1 MLPAPGANMLSEAG
15 HAIIASTL
23 NTAGLCSGQED
34 PIVVTAGHSKQPSNK
49 SMPARSMPARRKAG
63 SKTWNT
69 LSFQQAQPSQV
80 SLATHPPH
88 TSSAAPAPADA
99 FHQCQSPPGSKH
111 DAAPNP
117 AHDAI
122 SSPVEQPQHGRYQ
135 HLGQTQLSHD
145 RPFSASLPSSP
156 PCIPAACAVVEHHYA
171 KDDHALQAAHAA
183 SQDKP
188 PCEAAAATAQ
198 TSIALEGS
206 ETQPD
211 PHFAPAATQAVCF
224 GTPRASVLAPSGSSG
239 IHTFQAG
246 PLHAEGASP
255 ACENVPDSSGNTFAA
270 SEAHA
275 QHFTQPSHA
284 APEVEETT
292 SIAGC
297 SKQDEQGWHLQL
309 DGAVIALVAQGR

>member
-15 HAIIASTL
+15 HAVIASTL
-23 NTAGLCSGQED
+23 NAAGPWSGQED

-49 SMPARSMPARRKAG
+49 SMPARRKPG

-69 LSFQQAQPSQV
+69 LNFQQAQSSQA

-88 TSSAAPAPADA
+88 ASSAAPAPADA
-99 FHQCQSPPGSKH
+99 FHRCHSPHGSTN
-111 DAAPNP
+111 DAAPSP

-122 SSPVEQPQHGRYQ
+122 GSPEEHPQHGNYQ

-145 RPFSASLPSSP
+145 RPFPASLPSSP
-156 PCIPAACAVVEHHYA
+156 PSMPAACAVGEHHHA
-171 KDDHALQAAHAA
+171 EADHALQAAHAA

-188 PCEAAAATAQ
+188 PGEAAAATVQ
-198 TSIALEGS
+198 TIIALEGS

-224 GTPRASVLAPSGSSG
+224 GTPRPSVRGPSGSSAKLEAG
-239 IHTFQAG
+239 AHTSQAG
-246 PLHAEGASP
+246 PLHVEGESP

-275 QHFTQPSHA
+275 QHFSQPSHA

-292 SIAGC
+292 STAGC
-297 SKQDEQGWHLQL
+297 SNQDEQGWQLQL
-309 DGAVIALVAQGR
+309 EGAVIALVAQGR